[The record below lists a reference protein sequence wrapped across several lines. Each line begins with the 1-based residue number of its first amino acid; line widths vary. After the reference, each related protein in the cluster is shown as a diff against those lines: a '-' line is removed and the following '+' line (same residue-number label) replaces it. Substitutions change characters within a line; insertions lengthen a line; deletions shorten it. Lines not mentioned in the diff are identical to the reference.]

1 MQSQRNNSLDPIS
14 IGNWRWAY
22 FLDETIKAFSIFQPR
37 PYSIK
42 NDFLFKESC
51 FGSTSNPKKVFLE
64 TFPSLSES
72 DFEWG
77 KTQKDYENWDSFAQ
91 LNLITLA
98 EAKFEI
104 TFSDDEVISI
114 SSAKNLLECI
124 KSHL

>member
-1 MQSQRNNSLDPIS
+1 MTLD
-14 IGNWRWAY
+14 
-22 FLDETIKAFSIFQPR
+22 D
-37 PYSIK
+37 
-42 NDFLFKESC
+42 DV
-51 FGSTSNPKKVFLE
+51 KKLFLE

-72 DFEWG
+72 DFEWS

-104 TFSDDEVISI
+104 TFSDDEVTSI

-124 KSHL
+124 KSHI

>member
-1 MQSQRNNSLDPIS
+1 MTLD
-14 IGNWRWAY
+14 
-22 FLDETIKAFSIFQPR
+22 D
-37 PYSIK
+37 
-42 NDFLFKESC
+42 DV
-51 FGSTSNPKKVFLE
+51 KKVFLE

-72 DFEWG
+72 DFEWS

-104 TFSDDEVISI
+104 IFSDDEVTSI

-124 KSHL
+124 KSHI

>member
-1 MQSQRNNSLDPIS
+1 LD
-14 IGNWRWAY
+14 
-22 FLDETIKAFSIFQPR
+22 D
-37 PYSIK
+37 
-42 NDFLFKESC
+42 DV
-51 FGSTSNPKKVFLE
+51 KKVFLE

-72 DFEWG
+72 DFEWS

-104 TFSDDEVISI
+104 TFSDDEVTSI

>member
-1 MQSQRNNSLDPIS
+1 LTLD
-14 IGNWRWAY
+14 
-22 FLDETIKAFSIFQPR
+22 D
-37 PYSIK
+37 
-42 NDFLFKESC
+42 DV
-51 FGSTSNPKKVFLE
+51 KKVFLE

-72 DFEWG
+72 DFEWS

-98 EAKFEI
+98 ETKFEI
-104 TFSDDEVISI
+104 TFSDDEVTSI

>member
-1 MQSQRNNSLDPIS
+1 MTLD
-14 IGNWRWAY
+14 
-22 FLDETIKAFSIFQPR
+22 D
-37 PYSIK
+37 
-42 NDFLFKESC
+42 DV
-51 FGSTSNPKKVFLE
+51 KKVFLE

-72 DFEWG
+72 DFEWN

-104 TFSDDEVISI
+104 TFSDDEGTSI

-124 KSHL
+124 KSHT

>member
-1 MQSQRNNSLDPIS
+1 MTLD
-14 IGNWRWAY
+14 
-22 FLDETIKAFSIFQPR
+22 D
-37 PYSIK
+37 
-42 NDFLFKESC
+42 DV
-51 FGSTSNPKKVFLE
+51 KKVFLE

-72 DFEWG
+72 DFEWS

-104 TFSDDEVISI
+104 TFSDDEVTSI
-114 SSAKNLLECI
+114 SSAKNLLERI